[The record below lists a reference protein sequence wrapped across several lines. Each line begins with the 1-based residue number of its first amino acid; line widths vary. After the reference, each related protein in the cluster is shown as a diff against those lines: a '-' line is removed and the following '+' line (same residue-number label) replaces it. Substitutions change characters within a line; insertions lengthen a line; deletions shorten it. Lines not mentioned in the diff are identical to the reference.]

1 MMKYFTILCM
11 SFLLLGGVSVFAQDE
26 ENTED
31 EYYEDDYSED
41 DYYEDDYS
49 GEEYYDEAA
58 DLSEDIVRKSE
69 FMIPSTPAFALLGV
83 TPEMVTRPGTVQ
95 DFKVDWRLK
104 NYNLAP
110 DLALEAQ
117 PLWFL
122 YFDRKGLD
130 AYRKATPFVKTLSTL
145 SLSFGT
151 AKMDGLNH
159 FAYGVKMNLYRERD
173 PVSDPVLLQEMAV
186 ELAQMEEPLKL
197 NLEQLQTELDSTQ
210 NREDRILMREQIF
223 DVKRQLNDVR
233 RAQKLKLIETQ
244 QNYMQENWNS
254 DMLDVAF
261 GKVSTFNNALDSLNI
276 ESAGYGF
283 WLNGA
288 KGLGRNGLLTGIFKI
303 RQVGEN
309 TDLMVGASYRFGGA
323 RFSFYGELV
332 YESLRSLS
340 ENGFADDELF
350 AGKYSEDLGNGWA
363 RFNEALVGV
372 SRWNLTYGGDFR
384 LSNGILLNFSLRT
397 KLDETLKF
405 RKLLPVANVTCL
417 MR

>member
-1 MMKYFTILCM
+1 MTKQWTTLLCCFFLLFTI
-11 SFLLLGGVSVFAQDE
+11 GVQAQDE
-26 ENTED
+26 GNNEEVDN
-31 EYYEDDYSED
+31 SEE

-49 GEEYYDEAA
+49 GEEYYDDAA

-69 FMIPSTPAFALLGV
+69 FMIPSTPAFSLLGV
-83 TPEMVTRPGTVQ
+83 TPEQVTRPGTVQ

-130 AYRKATPFVKTLSTL
+130 TYRKATPFVKTLSTL

-159 FAYGVKMNLYRERD
+159 FAYGLKMNLYREKD

-186 ELAQMEEPLKL
+186 ELAQMEEPIKL
-197 NLEQLQTELDSTQ
+197 NLSQLRSELDSTE
-210 NREDRILMREQIF
+210 NREDRILIREQIF
-223 DVKRQLNDVR
+223 DMKSQLSEVR

-244 QNYMQENWNS
+244 QSYMQEHWNS
-254 DMLDVAF
+254 DMVDVAF
-261 GKVSTFNNALDSLNI
+261 GKVSTYNNALDTLNI
-276 ESAGYGF
+276 ENAGYGF
-283 WLNGA
+283 WINGA
-288 KGLGRNGLLTGIFKI
+288 KGLGRNGLLTGILKM

-309 TDLMVGASYRFGGA
+309 RDFMVGASYRFGGA

-332 YESLRSLS
+332 YKSLQSLS
-340 ENGFADDELF
+340 ENGFAEDELF

-363 RFNEALVGV
+363 KFNEALVSV
-372 SRWNLTYGGDFR
+372 TQWDLTYGGDFR

-397 KLDETLKF
+397 KLDQTLKF
-405 RKLLPVANVTCL
+405 KKLLPVANVTCL